1 MFQQQPSTP
10 PTGPEKLKIVTELV
24 KQLTTDVTDIIF
36 VPNDR
41 AEALDRLKIYSRD
54 QNYAGPLFTAEAVKM
69 LLNHG
74 YISPSTKTARAAKRV
89 LANVMTQRGDL
100 RQVFVDEK
108 YAPYACKELKSG
120 NYDDEFL
127 NSRILFLSTY
137 ETTINLKELLEEH
150 KLADRIIDNLARHAK
165 NMGSYKIGTD
175 AMQDMA
181 LAETLKLLFN
191 VTHYCPDQG
200 SLFAPAIPHL
210 ATLLFID
217 NVSQSRPLDPP
228 IGFIINGFL
237 NLELG
242 TEKAQ
247 EAIHPKKTPEKVISR
262 LIDILDA
269 AIGMCPEKH
278 LDAVITP
285 LVGLINKIHE
295 NAPNSSKQY
304 IRDKLLPTAEDREN
318 VLGKGDTLSAKLLK
332 NSTNPMAP
340 ALRDAISHLLFDMSD
355 RDASKYVENVGYGF
369 ASGFLFQNNIPVPAS
384 ASEAFSTGDT
394 AGSQKPVNPITGQFV
409 EAEEPAE
416 EPEMTQ
422 EEKEREAERL
432 FVAFERLKQLGI
444 NVQNPVEAAVNEGR
458 FRELKDDE
466 VEELD

>member
-1 MFQQQPSTP
+1 MSQQQPSTP

-24 KQLTTDVTDIIF
+24 EQLTAAVKDIILL
-36 VPNDR
+36 PDGK
-41 AEALDRLKIYSRD
+41 LKVYSRD
-54 QNYAGPLFTAEAVKM
+54 PKYAEPLFTAKAASM
-69 LLNHG
+69 LLFHG
-74 YISPSTKTARAAKRV
+74 YISPCARTARAAKRV
-89 LANVMTQRGDL
+89 LANVMLLKEDL

-127 NSRILFLSTY
+127 NSRILFLMTY
-137 ETTINLKELLEEH
+137 GTTIDLKELLEEH

-165 NMGSYKIGTD
+165 DVGSYKVGTD
-175 AMQDMA
+175 TMQDMA
-181 LAETLKLLFN
+181 LTETVKLLFN
-191 VTHYCPDQG
+191 VTHFRPEQA

-228 IGFIINGFL
+228 VGFIINGFL

-242 TEKAQ
+242 TGKAQ
-247 EAIHPKKTPEKVISR
+247 EAIHPKKTPEKIVSR

-269 AIGMCPEKH
+269 TIGMCPEKH
-278 LDAVITP
+278 LDAVVTP
-285 LVGLINKIHE
+285 LVGLLNKIHE
-295 NAPNSSKQY
+295 HAPDSSKKY

-332 NSTNPMAP
+332 NSTNAMAP

-384 ASEAFSTGDT
+384 ASEAFSTGDA
-394 AGSQKPVNPITGQFV
+394 AGSQKEVNPITGQFV
-409 EAEEPAE
+409 DAEKPVEEPD
-416 EPEMTQ
+416 MTE

-432 FVAFERLKQLGI
+432 YVLFERLKQTGI
-444 NVQNPVEAAVNEGR
+444 NVQNPVEAAINEGR
-458 FRELKDDE
+458 FRELGDDE